1 MKEQKIKQDGS
12 IGQNIKKL
20 RRRAGLTQEQVAT
33 QMQLYGCSVTRISYI
48 KIENGMQHIWVSE
61 LKTLKEILHAEYWE
75 FFEDET
81 ENHNNS

>member
-20 RRRAGLTQEQVAT
+20 RHRAGLTQEQVAT
-33 QMQLYGCSVTRISYI
+33 QLQLYGCSVTRISYI

-61 LKTLKEILHAEYWE
+61 LKALKKILHAEYWE

-81 ENHNNS
+81 ENHDNS